1 MSCAAR
7 DWAWSQSGLTPA
19 QRLVLLALAE
29 HADTEG
35 GSCFPSIGTL
45 ERMTGLSRRGVT
57 KALEALDGRWIARE
71 RGGPGQVTRYRLR
84 IADALPAQQRTPCP
98 RVANTVPADRERSS
112 LDVGNTVAT
121 HQGTEFPREHNS
133 LGNSVPMGREPS
145 SLGRE
150 PCSLDVGNT
159 VPPNRH
165 KNRQLTVNEPLRRA
179 HARAEP
185 PKEPLGATAAG
196 PIPLTWHPGERVFD
210 WAAKQGLAP
219 DWVRAQVGEFVIYWT
234 DAGTAR
240 RSWDAT
246 FINRLRDLQAPAR
259 RTQNHAPAQP
269 GPVKD
274 YAAGATPTECIPW
287 LDATALG

>member
-1 MSCAAR
+1 M
-7 DWAWSQSGLTPA
+7 TPA

-84 IADALPAQQRTPCP
+84 IADALPAQQGTQCP
-98 RVANTVPADRERSS
+98 RIGNTVPADRELSS
-112 LDVGNTVAT
+112 LDVGNTVPT
-121 HQGTEFPREHNS
+121 QQGTEFPRAQSS
-133 LGNSVPMGREPS
+133 LGNSVPMDREPS
-145 SLGRE
+145 SPDRE
-150 PCSLDVGNT
+150 PSSLDVGNT

-165 KNRQLTVNEPLRRA
+165 KNRQLTDSEPLRRA
-179 HARAEP
+179 RAREGP
-185 PKEPLGATAAG
+185 QIEPLAGASAA
-196 PIPLTWHPGERVFD
+196 PIPPTWHPGERVFD

-219 DWVRAQVGEFVIYWT
+219 EWVRAQVDEFVVYWT
-234 DAGTAR
+234 DAGTSR
-240 RSWDAT
+240 LSWDAT
-246 FINRLRDLQAPAR
+246 FINRLRDLQVPAR
-259 RTQNHAPAQP
+259 RTRNHAPAQP